1 MDDVMFEIIF
11 DPFTEIKLLVYDL
24 FSRKSSAIFGYNR
37 KSSVIFGNFHIR
49 KRSCGLRTTFGEY
62 SEIYKKWLE
71 TVEKSSETSL

>member
-1 MDDVMFEIIF
+1 MFEIIF

-24 FSRKSSAIFGYNR
+24 FSRKSSAIFGCNR
-37 KSSVIFGNFHIR
+37 KSSVIFGKFHIR